1 MSTAPSSPA
10 PVAGP
15 PLREGEALA
24 RYLEGKNKAQFA
36 RDIGLCHPHALYHLL
51 PRKDGRGPLRPMT
64 RKIAE
69 AIVDF
74 TGGALTL
81 DELFGRAPA
90 PRPAADAAK
99 QAAA

>member
-1 MSTAPSSPA
+1 MSNAPSPETA
-10 PVAGP
+10 AAVP

-24 RYLEGKNKAQFA
+24 RYLKGKNKAQFA

-51 PRKDGRGPLRPMT
+51 PRRDGRAPIRPMT

-90 PRPAADAAK
+90 PRPAPAAEK